1 MKIKEFCQ
9 LYGLSRSAVYERIK
23 NNENG
28 ALNGHIIRNKNAA
41 IELDETAIEI
51 LRPKAERHNKNNDTA
66 MNEMSENIKD
76 IAAFVHKHKEDTDKS
91 IADIYAQLEGIQTR
105 IDGVNENR
113 LLFIEEWLR
122 IIEKS
127 LCVLICRVYD
137 IPELYPDRSS
147 ISDENDTLQNR
158 LSGTSDA

>member
-28 ALNGHIIRNKNAA
+28 ALYGHIIRRKDAP
-41 IELDETAIEI
+41 IELDEAAVEF
-51 LRPKAERHNKNNDTA
+51 LRPKSERCNINNTA
-66 MNEMSENIKD
+66 ALNEMSENIKD
-76 IAAFVHKHKEDTDKS
+76 IAAFVHRYKEDTDKNIS
-91 IADIYAQLEGIQTR
+91 EIFAQLEGIQTR

-113 LLFIEEWLR
+113 LLFIEEWLK

-137 IPELYPDRSS
+137 IPELHSDRSS
-147 ISDENDTLQNR
+147 ISDENATPQNR
-158 LSGTSDA
+158 LSGTSEA

>member
-9 LYGLSRSAVYERIK
+9 IYGLSRSAVYERIK

-28 ALNGHIIRNKNAA
+28 TLEGHIIRRKNTP
-41 IELDETAIEI
+41 IELDEAAIEF
-51 LRPKAERHNKNNDTA
+51 LKPKAERHNKDNAVALNN
-66 MNEMSENIKD
+66 MSDNIKD
-76 IAAFVHKHKEDTDKS
+76 IATFVHKHKEDTDKS
-91 IADIYAQLEGIQTR
+91 ISEICAQLEGIQTR
-105 IDGVNENR
+105 TEGINENR

-137 IPELYPDRSS
+137 IPELRSDRSS
-147 ISDENDTLQNR
+147 ISDENATPQNK
-158 LSGTSDA
+158 LSGTSEA

>member
-28 ALNGHIIRNKNAA
+28 ALEGHIIRRKNAP
-41 IELDETAIEI
+41 IELDEAAIEF
-51 LRPKAERHNKNNDTA
+51 LRPNAERHNKDNAVALNN
-66 MNEMSENIKD
+66 MSDNIKD
-76 IAAFVHKHKEDTDKS
+76 IADFVHKYKENTDKS

-137 IPELYPDRSS
+137 IPELHSDNCS
-147 ISDENDTLQNR
+147 ISNENATHQNMQ
-158 LSGTSDA
+158 SGKSET